1 MMKRLQSLPTIA
13 LLTYCA
19 AATALCFILSVKV
32 AADSQ
37 TINRQAQG
45 IQLQI
50 KNMAE
55 LRAQIERE
63 NGGGI
68 NYASEMEKIEKLKK
82 DRSDEYKR
90 QQQIVDGLKK

>member
-1 MMKRLQSLPTIA
+1 MMKRLQSLPTSA

-32 AADSQ
+32 AADFQ
-37 TINRQAQG
+37 TINRQAKG

-55 LRAQIERE
+55 FRAQIERE

-82 DRSDEYKR
+82 DRSDEYNSK
-90 QQQIVDGLKK
+90 